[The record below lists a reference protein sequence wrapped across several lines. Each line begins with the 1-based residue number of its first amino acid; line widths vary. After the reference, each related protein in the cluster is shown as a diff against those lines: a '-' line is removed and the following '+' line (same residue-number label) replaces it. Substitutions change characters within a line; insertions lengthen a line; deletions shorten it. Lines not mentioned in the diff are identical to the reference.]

1 MKLSKEELLTKIR
14 EHGGENP
21 DDFTISMLE
30 DIADSIDESVVDNSA
45 ELEALKTANTEL
57 TAAKDTLQAAY
68 DALKV
73 AYADRFTLKEDEVKD
88 ETVDEEEKEREE
100 AESID
105 SFDDIF

>member
-1 MKLSKEELLTKIR
+1 MKLSKEELLTKVR

-30 DIADSIDESVVDNSA
+30 DIADSIDESAVDNSA
-45 ELEALKTANTEL
+45 ELEALKTANSEL
-57 TAAKDTLQAAY
+57 TAAKETLQAAY

-73 AYADRFTLKEDEVKD
+73 AYADRFTLKEEEVK
-88 ETVDEEEKEREE
+88 EEPVDEEEKEREA

-105 SFDDIF
+105 SCNDIF

>member
-1 MKLSKEELLTKIR
+1 MKLSKEELLTKVR
-14 EHGGENP
+14 EHGGDSP

-30 DIADSIDESVVDNSA
+30 DIADSIDDTIVDNSA
-45 ELEALKTANTEL
+45 ELEALQTTNSEL

-73 AYADRFTLKEDEVKD
+73 AYADRFTLKEEEVKE
-88 ETVDEEEKEREE
+88 ETVDDEEKEREE
-100 AESID
+100 AESVE